1 MAEVLVIRIGNRPDD
16 PVEWIAVDSNG
27 ARHSAPNSG
36 TLADAAQQSGDRDV
50 IVLVPGSDVLI
61 TSVDI
66 PVKGGA
72 KLAAALPFA
81 LEEFLADDV
90 DELHFAPGTRRS
102 NGRVPVCVVNRQLMS
117 DWLSRID
124 EAGIRPTSVSAEN
137 CGLARIPGTVSLMV
151 ADGWVFIN
159 DGADVEFVLQGVS
172 PGEALA
178 AIGAL
183 DDGEPEDDDAE
194 SPQVS
199 DSQHVLVYCDEESE
213 SRFQHDW
220 IAIRHE
226 MDSLDVKLLPDGVLP
241 RLAATVAT
249 GAGINLLH
257 GEFARKTEYSGY
269 IKRWKYA
276 AILLLALGLSG
287 FAARGA
293 SYYQLLQQESSLNEQ
308 FQAEYQAI
316 FPGAGEVL
324 DPRAAVASARSRLGG
339 GAAQADAVFLHSMQ
353 QLGVAIQQNREAR
366 IEAISYRAGVVD
378 LRVKAPDVA
387 TLDRIQRAISQGGR
401 FTAAIQSTSQDSDG
415 VNSRI
420 QIQASGA

>member
-1 MAEVLVIRIGNRPDD
+1 
-16 PVEWIAVDSNG
+16 
-27 ARHSAPNSG
+27 
-36 TLADAAQQSGDRDV
+36 
-50 IVLVPGSDVLI
+50 
-61 TSVDI
+61 
-66 PVKGGA
+66 
-72 KLAAALPFA
+72 
-81 LEEFLADDV
+81 
-90 DELHFAPGTRRS
+90 
-102 NGRVPVCVVNRQLMS
+102 
-117 DWLSRID
+117 
-124 EAGIRPTSVSAEN
+124 
-137 CGLARIPGTVSLMV
+137 
-151 ADGWVFIN
+151 
-159 DGADVEFVLQGVS
+159 
-172 PGEALA
+172 
-178 AIGAL
+178 
-183 DDGEPEDDDAE
+183 
-194 SPQVS
+194 
-199 DSQHVLVYCDEESE
+199 
-213 SRFQHDW
+213 
-220 IAIRHE
+220 
-226 MDSLDVKLLPDGVLP
+226 
-241 RLAATVAT
+241 
-249 GAGINLLH
+249 
-257 GEFARKTEYSGY
+257 
-269 IKRWKYA
+269 
-276 AILLLALGLSG
+276 LLLALGLSG